1 MNSGQSTECKKCA
14 IGHRLEDGKCVLCDE
29 LLTCN
34 TCTDEVCIDCADG
47 FYLDDGN
54 VKRAL
59 IICIIVL
66 AACRAQNVSFVTQIS
81 LVLIKLDNAT
91 SAKTDGPRHLRNL

>member
-1 MNSGQSTECKKCA
+1 MAFILMME
-14 IGHRLEDGKCVLCDE
+14 
-29 LLTCN
+29 
-34 TCTDEVCIDCADG
+34 
-47 FYLDDGN
+47 N

-59 IICIIVL
+59 IICIIVS

-81 LVLIKLDNAT
+81 LVLIRLDNAT